1 MEEGGSLVA
10 MGVLNAG
17 LVAISGESVAMDVE
31 VVDIKNVTLR
41 VAICFCGHGSW
52 ASRTMASS
60 VPPGRGWAPAPPSHR
75 LRSLARAWLDEDAP
89 WPDAAVAAAG
99 DVATRAELLSKGGGG
114 SRSVLAGAPFA
125 EAVFGVSGC
134 RVTWRVPEGAALP
147 PGRVVVA
154 EVEGPAVGVL
164 GGERVALNILGRC
177 SGVASMAARAV
188 GVART
193 QGWAGVV
200 GGTRKTT
207 PGFRLAEK
215 YALGVGGA
223 DPHRGGLGGLLLL
236 KDNHRALAA
245 MILGVRQAGGFTRR
259 LGVECSSADEALAAA
274 GAGADI
280 VLMDNLAPQEL
291 HVAAAQVKAA
301 HPRVTVEASGGI
313 VLETLPQFLGP
324 HIDVV
329 SMGCLTH
336 SAPALDFALRVLEP

>member
-1 MEEGGSLVA
+1 MCQS
-10 MGVLNAG
+10 
-17 LVAISGESVAMDVE
+17 
-31 VVDIKNVTLR
+31 
-41 VAICFCGHGSW
+41 
-52 ASRTMASS
+52 
-60 VPPGRGWAPAPPSHR
+60 PPDAT
-75 LRSLARAWLDEDAP
+75 DAP

-99 DVATRAELLSKGGGG
+99 DAATRAQLLSKGGGG
-114 SRSVLAGAPFA
+114 SGGVLAGAPFA

-147 PGRVVVA
+147 PGRALVA
-154 EVEGPAVGVL
+154 EVEGPAAGVL

-188 GVART
+188 GVARA

-245 MILGVRQAGGFTRR
+245 AAGGLEQVGTPKLGGWGVGLELGASGCGGTPEFGRWGNPSFAMIWGVRRAGGFTRR
-259 LGVECSSADEALAAA
+259 LGVECSTAAEALAAA

-280 VLMDNLAPQEL
+280 VLLDNLAPQEL
-291 HVAAAQVKAA
+291 HAAAAQVKAA
-301 HPRVTVEASGGI
+301 HPGVTVEASGGI
-313 VLETLPQFLGP
+313 VLGTLPQFLGP

>member
-1 MEEGGSLVA
+1 
-10 MGVLNAG
+10 
-17 LVAISGESVAMDVE
+17 
-31 VVDIKNVTLR
+31 
-41 VAICFCGHGSW
+41 
-52 ASRTMASS
+52 MARSPPPRS
-60 VPPGRGWAPAPPSHR
+60 APPGRGWAPPPPPHR

-99 DVATRAELLSKGGGG
+99 DAATRAQLLSKGGGG
-114 SRSVLAGAPFA
+114 SGGVLAGAPFA

-147 PGRVVVA
+147 PGRALVA
-154 EVEGPAVGVL
+154 EVEGPAAGVL

-188 GVART
+188 GVARA

-245 MILGVRQAGGFTRR
+245 AAGGLEQMIWGVRRAGGFTRR
-259 LGVECSSADEALAAA
+259 LGVECSSAAEALAAA

-280 VLMDNLAPQEL
+280 VLLDNLAPQEL
-291 HVAAAQVKAA
+291 HAAAAQVKAA
-301 HPRVTVEASGGI
+301 HPGVTVEASGGI
-313 VLETLPQFLGP
+313 VLGTLPQFLGP